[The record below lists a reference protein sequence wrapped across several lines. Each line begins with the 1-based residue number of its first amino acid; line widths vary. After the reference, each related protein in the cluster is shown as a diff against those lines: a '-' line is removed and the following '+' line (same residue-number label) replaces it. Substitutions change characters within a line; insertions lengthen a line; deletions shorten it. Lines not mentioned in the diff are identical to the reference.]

1 MEFQMVRVNE
11 KVQIVNYE
19 NSIQKSNEFS
29 MAKLNI
35 GLSLNQMQLFAYA
48 IFCTQQDGQTEFHKS
63 DFEKK
68 FEINRYNTSEAKKDA
83 QKLTTLQFSME
94 DLEQDSF
101 EFINIFGSIK
111 YKQGVFNFNWN
122 NDILPHIIDLKDK
135 YITTDLTITS
145 QFKSSFSWTLYDYLK
160 AHYGYWHKP
169 ISKVIALKLFGVEN
183 RKSYE
188 NAAQFK
194 RTVLDVAIAEINEH
208 TEFEVWYKDQK
219 KGRSIV
225 GFDIHWSTGA
235 KETAATSPQ
244 IKELQ
249 SFIDA
254 IVDGMFTYVNVS
266 NDVDRA
272 DAIERINKMRDF
284 MQHVQEPICITKQ
297 YADNL
302 IVLAKDHF
310 NQLETIL
317 KRDIEAKKN
326 PKPEFYNWLEERE

>member
-1 MEFQMVRVNE
+1 MVRVNE

-19 NSIQKSNEFS
+19 NSIQKSNDFS

-111 YKQGVFNFNWN
+111 YKQGVFIFNWN

-145 QFKSSFSWTLYDYLK
+145 QFKSSFTWTLYDYLK

-169 ISKVIALKLFGVEN
+169 INKVIALKLFGVEN

-188 NAAQFK
+188 NAALFK

-225 GFDIHWSTGA
+225 GFDIHWSTGT
-235 KETAATSPQ
+235 KETAATGSQ

-249 SFIDA
+249 SILDA
-254 IVDGMFTYVNVS
+254 IVDGMFTYINVS

-272 DAIERINKMRDF
+272 NAIERINNMRDF
-284 MQHVQEPICITKQ
+284 IQHVQEPICITKQ

-326 PKPEFYNWLEERE
+326 PKQEFYNWLEERE